1 MTMILKSFRWLTAPL
16 FILVTSVA
24 VAADYKPFVLGS
36 VSQASVS
43 EVSNETQASLKAN
56 GYEVVGS
63 YQPNADTQ
71 VMVVT
76 HPALKKIASLSKHGG
91 FGAMQRIAVVNRS
104 DQTEVTYTNPTY
116 MWNAYRMEGDITEI
130 QQTMEKALG
139 NQKSFGAESG
149 LSADALREYHY
160 KFLMPYFDDVDEF
173 AEFESYDAAIHA
185 VETGLAAK
193 KGGTSMVYRIDL
205 PGKEETVFGVAFSQG
220 EGRGANILEQIDQ
233 TGSSHAAH
241 LPYELLVTG
250 GNVIA
255 LNAKFRIAI
264 NWPSLSMMGSG
275 SFMSIADAPD
285 EIKNALQ
292 AVVSP

>member
-1 MTMILKSFRWLTAPL
+1 MTLKFLRWVAATF
-16 FILVTSVA
+16 FILMTSVA
-24 VAADYKPFVLGS
+24 IAADYQPFILGS
-36 VSQASVS
+36 TSQASVS
-43 EVSNETQASLKAN
+43 EVANETQASLQSS
-56 GYEVVGS
+56 GFEVVGT

-76 HPALKKIASLSKHGG
+76 HPSLKKIASLTKHGG
-91 FGAMQRIAVVNRS
+91 FGAMQRVAVVNRS
-104 DQTEVTYTNPTY
+104 GQTEVTYTNPTY
-116 MWNAYRMEGDITEI
+116 MWNAYRMEGDITDI

-139 NQKSFGAESG
+139 NQQTFGAESG

-173 AEFESYDAAIHA
+173 AEFESYEAAISA
-185 VETGLAAK
+185 VEAGLAAK
-193 KGGTSMVYRIDL
+193 KGGTSKVYRIDL

-220 EGRGANILEQIDQ
+220 EGRGANIIEQIDQ

-250 GNVIA
+250 SDVIA